1 MANEDQ
7 PIGLSPTVSQ
17 VIERFAAAMRADD
30 GIGDD
35 AIDRLEKL
43 LRQGAVPKPDEINVT
58 LFGPPPD
65 GET

>member
-1 MANEDQ
+1 MMNEDESTV
-7 PIGLSPTVSQ
+7 LSPTVSQ
-17 VIERFAAAMRADD
+17 VIEQFAAAMRADD

-43 LRQGAVPKPDEINVT
+43 LRQGAVPKPDEINAT

-65 GET
+65 VEI